1 MKFITVAITILAVA
15 LATAQAAPAFHK
27 RDGGSLVNVEDV
39 KVPVYVKVED
49 VANHLADHAKILSR
63 ALLKNTDIVKDNDIL
78 KEVNVLKDSPYHAK
92 APIKEGLQAGA
103 IGAGV
108 GLLVSAVQNS
118 VGTHSHG
125 ATGVFARTGGTIGVF
140 AAMAGVFAATDS
152 AVSNVRETKDAWNSV
167 AAGCASGLVA
177 GGFQRN
183 AQTMVFGCGKYADMT
198 EQQKQEW
205 RQSQLNTK

>member
-1 MKFITVAITILAVA
+1 MKIITIGVTVIAVI
-15 LATAQAAPAFHK
+15 LGSSQAAP
-27 RDGGSLVNVEDV
+27 
-39 KVPVYVKVED
+39 
-49 VANHLADHAKILSR
+49 LSSR
-63 ALLKNTDIVKDNDIL
+63 TDIVKNYEVIKRDGLVNSVAKDAKANTNVENV
-78 KEVNVLKDSPYHAK
+78 KEVVYHAK

-108 GLLVSAVQNS
+108 GLLVSAAQNS
-118 VGTHSHG
+118 VGSHSEG
-125 ATGVFARTGGTIGVF
+125 AMGVFSRTGGTIGIF

-152 AVSNVRETKDAWNSV
+152 AVANVRETKDAWNSV

-183 AQTMVFGCGKYADMT
+183 AQTMVFGCLGMGAMMGLVDLSGSSLKGTFADVS

>member
-1 MKFITVAITILAVA
+1 MRVGGFLCLNPSTRDKEVGPFAITLLFTQHLSEHASSRFTTPSPSPQLQMSNA
-15 LATAQAAPAFHK
+15 
-27 RDGGSLVNVEDV
+27 ED
-39 KVPVYVKVED
+39 
-49 VANHLADHAKILSR
+49 
-63 ALLKNTDIVKDNDIL
+63 T
-78 KEVNVLKDSPYHAK
+78 PYHAK
-92 APIKEGLQAGA
+92 APVKEGLQAGA

-125 ATGVFARTGGTIGVF
+125 ATGVFARTGSTIGVF
-140 AAMAGVFAATDS
+140 AAMAGVFAATDA

-183 AQTMVFGCGKYADMT
+183 AQTMVFGCLGMGAMMGAFDLSGNSLKGKYADMT

-205 RQSQLNTK
+205 RELQLKSK